1 MSTIEKVMDH
11 ASTAGRAGVVERFG
25 ATAAEEAKAVPC
37 HHLDLARL
45 RELGYLTPEEAD
57 GALAEQ
63 YRIIKR
69 PLLMNAFG
77 RGAVPVEGGNLIM
90 VTSSV
95 PGEGKTFTAVNL
107 AMSMAME
114 LDHTV
119 LLVDA
124 DVVKPSLTELLG
136 LKGRPGLTDALAA
149 GDIGLGEVIVRTNV
163 AKLRVIPAGR
173 GHANSTELLAS
184 QAMRDLMQELAERY
198 PDRVILFDS
207 PPLLVSSQASVLTYL
222 VGQIVVVV
230 EAGRTP
236 QPVVKE
242 ALALV
247 DSSKAVGL
255 VLNKSHE
262 RVAGDY
268 QYYAYGEA

>member
-1 MSTIEKVMDH
+1 MSTIEKVMEH
-11 ASTAGRAGVVERFG
+11 ATAARRSGVVERLG
-25 ATAAEEAKAVPC
+25 AAAEEARAVPC
-37 HHLDLARL
+37 HNLDLARL
-45 RELGYLTPEEAD
+45 REQGYLTPEEAD
-57 GALAEQ
+57 GPLAEQ

-77 RGAVPVEGGNLIM
+77 RGAVPIEGGNLIM

-95 PGEGKTFTAVNL
+95 PGEGKTFTALNL

-119 LLVDA
+119 LLVDT

-136 LKGRPGLTDALAA
+136 LKGRPGLTDVLA
-149 GDIGLGEVIVRTNV
+149 GGEVGLGEVIVRTNV
-163 AKLRVIPAGR
+163 PKLRVIPAGCGR
-173 GHANSTELLAS
+173 ANSTELLAS
-184 QAMRDLMQELAERY
+184 QAMRDLVQELAERY
-198 PDRVILFDS
+198 PDRVVVFDS
-207 PPLLVSSQASVLTYL
+207 PPLLVASQASVLTYL
-222 VGQIVVVV
+222 VGQVVVVV

>member
-1 MSTIEKVMDH
+1 MSSIEKAMER
-11 ASTAGRAGVVERFG
+11 AAGAAGGVVERLV
-25 ATAAEEAKAVPC
+25 AARRVREEAPR
-37 HHLDLARL
+37 HDLDLGRL
-45 RELGYLTPEEAD
+45 RSMGYLTPEDSD

-77 RGAVPVEGGNLIM
+77 RGAVPIEGGNLIM
-90 VTSSV
+90 VTSSL
-95 PGEGKTFTAVNL
+95 PGEGKTFTTFNL

-119 LLVDA
+119 LVVDA
-124 DVVKPSLTELLG
+124 DIVKPTLTELAG
-136 LKGRPGLTDALAA
+136 LKGRPGLTDVLASDSVGV
-149 GDIGLGEVIVRTNV
+149 GDVIARTNV
-163 AKLRVIPAGR
+163 PKLRIIPAGKA
-173 GHANSTELLAS
+173 HPNSSELLAS
-184 QAMRDLMQELAERY
+184 QAMRTLMEELAERY
-198 PDRVILFDS
+198 PDRVVLFDT
-207 PPLLVSSQASVLTYL
+207 PPLLAASQASILTYL
-222 VGQIVVVV
+222 VGQVVVVV

-242 ALALV
+242 ALGLV

-262 RVAGDY
+262 RGSGDY
-268 QYYAYGEA
+268 YGYYGHGEA

>member
-1 MSTIEKVMDH
+1 MSTIEKVMEH
-11 ASTAGRAGVVERFG
+11 ATAARRSGVVERLG
-25 ATAAEEAKAVPC
+25 AAAEEARAVPC
-37 HHLDLARL
+37 HNLDLARL
-45 RELGYLTPEEAD
+45 REQGYLTPEEAD
-57 GALAEQ
+57 GPLAEQ

-77 RGAVPVEGGNLIM
+77 RGAVPIEGGNLIM

-95 PGEGKTFTAVNL
+95 PGEGKTFTALNL

-119 LLVDA
+119 LLVDT

-136 LKGRPGLTDALAA
+136 LKGRPGLTDVLA
-149 GDIGLGEVIVRTNV
+149 GGEVGLGEVIVRTNV
-163 AKLRVIPAGR
+163 PKLRVIPAGCGR
-173 GHANSTELLAS
+173 ASTELLAS
-184 QAMRDLMQELAERY
+184 QAMRDLVQELAERY
-198 PDRVILFDS
+198 PDRVVVFDS
-207 PPLLVSSQASVLTYL
+207 PPLLVASQASVLTYL
-222 VGQIVVVV
+222 VGQVVVVV